1 MIHPGKRLHTPG
13 AQLRAGTEIF
23 AQYMPTEIYLMAEY
37 LECWWMSLYVEFP
50 YGKYL
55 KASWITPDMDN
66 TRWDC

>member
-37 LECWWMSLYVEFP
+37 LEC
-50 YGKYL
+50 
-55 KASWITPDMDN
+55 
-66 TRWDC
+66 